1 MRTAAEINAEI
12 VFLEP
17 ATHEKPHL
25 NDLYPEPYAVEIV
38 GIDSYQ
44 EAYRVYPQPRTP
56 QIEAHAAAMAWKL
69 QGADPLAKVCAV
81 VSLNLLDPLL
91 DAMEKPQ
98 DEPPAP
104 RTRLFSRGELFNL
117 HPECLA
123 EVTSEPPYYQELYEQ
138 VRTRI

>member
-91 DAMEKPQ
+91 DAMEKRGRAARAPDALIFARRTVQ
-98 DEPPAP
+98 PASGMP
-104 RTRLFSRGELFNL
+104 G
-117 HPECLA
+117 
-123 EVTSEPPYYQELYEQ
+123 
-138 VRTRI
+138 